1 MNEETINNSV
11 KLTVNEKQKLQ
22 KELGSR
28 TGKKRLY
35 IVLGS
40 IFAIITFISWLFEFD
55 GDIIVNW
62 SSIALSVVFF
72 VLEGNQS
79 KKIKEI
85 QESLGME
92 IDSED

>member
-1 MNEETINNSV
+1 MNKESINNNAE
-11 KLTVNEKQKLQ
+11 LTVNEKQKLQ
-22 KELGSR
+22 EELNSR
-28 TGKKRLY
+28 TGKKRIY

-40 IFAIITFISWLFEFD
+40 IFAIITFISWIIDFD

-72 VLEGNQS
+72 ALEENQS

-85 QESLGME
+85 QELLGME
-92 IDSED
+92 VDGDD

>member
-11 KLTVNEKQKLQ
+11 KLTVNEKQRLQ
-22 KELGSR
+22 KELSSR
-28 TGKKRLY
+28 TGKKRTY
-35 IVLGS
+35 MVLGS
-40 IFAIITFISWLFEFD
+40 IFAVITFISWIFDFD

-72 VLEGNQS
+72 TLEGIQS
-79 KKIKEI
+79 KRINEI

-92 IDSED
+92 VYSDD